1 MPFSRV
7 ITKTIDESQTGTDE
21 SQTTTGYRRV
31 TDN

>member
-7 ITKTIDESQTGTDE
+7 ITKTIDESQTSTGE
-21 SQTTTGYRRV
+21 LQTTTGYRRV